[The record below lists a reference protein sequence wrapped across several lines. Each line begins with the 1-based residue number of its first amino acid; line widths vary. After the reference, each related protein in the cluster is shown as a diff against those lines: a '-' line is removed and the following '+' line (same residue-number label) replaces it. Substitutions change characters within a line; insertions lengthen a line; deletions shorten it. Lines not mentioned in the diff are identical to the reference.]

1 MQKFGSPHPS
11 KATLASFGFNLPHS
25 KKNDLMGV
33 LKTHLLHKIQPASQ
47 HLLAGFYSNT
57 FVYSRFSP
65 KIWFL
70 YCLFSS
76 VAPWSDLTVVTKGKI
91 LEIQVIQIAGKCI
104 FLGFFLGFQSFMGI
118 FEETL
123 PTKIHTYSFALCVFV
138 SI

>member
-33 LKTHLLHKIQPASQ
+33 LKTHLLHKIQPASIYLQ
-47 HLLAGFYSNT
+47 AFIQTLLSTAVFPQRFGFYT
-57 FVYSRFSP
+57 VYLVQWLRGVTSRQSP
-65 KIWFL
+65 
-70 YCLFSS
+70 
-76 VAPWSDLTVVTKGKI
+76 KGKI
-91 LEIQVIQIAGKCI
+91 LEIYVIQIAGKCI